1 MSLISQ
7 AFAPDRI
14 FARQMP
20 NDLLDTNLLK
30 TVLTNPHI
38 QVAMF
43 TTTASDSIPITI

>member
-20 NDLLDTNLLK
+20 NDLLDANLLK

-38 QVAMF
+38 GDIHVAMF
-43 TTTASDSIPITI
+43 TTSIPITI